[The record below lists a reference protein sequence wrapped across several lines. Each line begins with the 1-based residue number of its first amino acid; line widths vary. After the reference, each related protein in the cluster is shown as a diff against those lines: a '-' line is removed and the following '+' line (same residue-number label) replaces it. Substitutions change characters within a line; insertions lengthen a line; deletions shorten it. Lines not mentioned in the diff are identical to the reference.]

1 MSAEKHTPGPW
12 LIQGNTVYALMRHGW
27 RKGVEMFKNRFSVQ
41 FSFDSSCSKEEIE
54 STKQLIAA
62 APDLL
67 DALVQFVDEFEG
79 CYADG
84 EPAMIKARAAI
95 AKATGGA
102 A

>member
-1 MSAEKHTPGPW
+1 MSEAHAHAPM
-12 LIQGNTVYALMRHGW
+12 AMHHDHGW
-27 RKGVEMFKNRFSVQ
+27 LVVSDASDGVYIKIAKGLGTE
-41 FSFDSSCSKEEIE
+41 KEQ
-54 STKQLIAA
+54 SLARLIAA

-95 AKATGGA
+95 AKATGGSA
-102 A
+102 

>member
-1 MSAEKHTPGPW
+1 MSEAKHTPGPW
-12 LIQGNTVYALMRHGW
+12 RVEVDTGPEAAW
-27 RKGVEMFKNRFSVQ
+27 ERKWPTIHAEKYEVVGCEGLYGDYETDMANAR
-41 FSFDSSCSKEEIE
+41 
-54 STKQLIAA
+54 LIAA

>member
-1 MSAEKHTPGPW
+1 MSEAKHTPGPW
-12 LIQGNTVYALMRHGW
+12 QWTQHFDPTISIYKDGFGQIARLY
-27 RKGVEMFKNRFSVQ
+27 
-41 FSFDSSCSKEEIE
+41 DSSAGTGKANAR
-54 STKQLIAA
+54 LIAA

-95 AKATGGA
+95 AKATGKTQ
-102 A
+102 